1 MSAFL
6 RPDRTGT
13 QGAKEF
19 QFDFCKEGVTKLI
32 KRFIILTMVM
42 ALLPAGMA
50 FKTAQAQT
58 SRDAELAAK
67 ARAKVASI
75 GVGQNAKVEVKLRD
89 QSRIRGY
96 VSEVQQD
103 SFTVVERET
112 GVSRSVAYADAMEL
126 KRSSGGLS
134 TKSWAMIGAAAAG
147 AIVTWIIVKPAIC
160 DGGAQTRGI
169 C

>member
-1 MSAFL
+1 ML
-6 RPDRTGT
+6 MM
-13 QGAKEF
+13 
-19 QFDFCKEGVTKLI
+19 GVLSTAVRLE
-32 KRFIILTMVM
+32 
-42 ALLPAGMA
+42 
-50 FKTAQAQT
+50 TAQGQT

-67 ARAKVASI
+67 ARAKVARI

-89 QSRIRGY
+89 ESRIKGY

-103 SFTVVERET
+103 SFMVVERET
-112 GVSRSVAYADAMEL
+112 GVSRTVAYADAAEV
-126 KRSSGGLS
+126 KRSGGGLS
-134 TKSWAMIGAAAAG
+134 TKGWAIIGAAAAG

>member
-1 MSAFL
+1 M
-6 RPDRTGT
+6 
-13 QGAKEF
+13 
-19 QFDFCKEGVTKLI
+19 I
-32 KRFIILTMVM
+32 KRLIVLMLMMGV
-42 ALLPAGMA
+42 LSAGV
-50 FKTAQAQT
+50 FLETAQAQT

-67 ARAKVASI
+67 ARAKVARI

-89 QSRIRGY
+89 ESRIKGY

-112 GVSRSVAYADAMEL
+112 GVGRSIAYADAVEV
-126 KRSSGGLS
+126 KRASGGLS
-134 TKSWAMIGAAAAG
+134 TRSWAIIGAAAAG

>member
-1 MSAFL
+1 
-6 RPDRTGT
+6 
-13 QGAKEF
+13 
-19 QFDFCKEGVTKLI
+19 LI
-32 KRFIILTMVM
+32 KRFIILTLVM
-42 ALLPAGMA
+42 GLFSAGVN

-67 ARAKVASI
+67 ARAKVARI
-75 GVGQNAKVEVKLRD
+75 GVGQNTKVEVKLRD
-89 QSRIRGY
+89 QSRIKGY
-96 VSEVQQD
+96 ISEVQQD
-103 SFTVVERET
+103 SFSVVERET
-112 GVSRSVAYADAMEL
+112 GVSRSVAYADAMEV

-134 TKSWAMIGAAAAG
+134 TKSWAIIGAAAAG